1 MLSALNFCILGIFCF
16 SLSGLNGALYQTLN
30 EGITGSAFLILVGFL
45 HERYGTYEMSQYG
58 GLAARL
64 PNMATFYV
72 ITALALI
79 GLPILNGFVGEF
91 LVLSGSFAGHE
102 RWVATAT
109 LGVIL
114 GAAYMLW
121 MIQRI
126 FYGPQSSLVANS
138 PAPDLIGREYIALV
152 PMVLLMLLMGV
163 ASPYWMRAINEGV
176 SALAN
181 SATQNVTSATMA
193 EKR

>member
-1 MLSALNFCILGIFCF
+1 
-16 SLSGLNGALYQTLN
+16 
-30 EGITGSAFLILVGFL
+30 
-45 HERYGTYEMSQYG
+45 
-58 GLAARL
+58 
-64 PNMATFYV
+64 MATFYV

-91 LVLSGSFAGHE
+91 LILSGSFAPHR
-102 RWVATAT
+102 RWAGLATI
-109 LGVIL
+109 GVIL

-126 FYGPQSSLVANS
+126 FYGPQSSLVTNS
-138 PAPDLIGREYIALV
+138 RAPDLVGREYLALV
-152 PMVLLMLLMGV
+152 PMVVLMIAMGV
-163 ASPYWMRAINEGV
+163 ASPYWMHAINDGV

-181 SATQNVTSATMA
+181 SATQTVTNATMA